1 MGKCLFFIMTI
12 ISLVLP
18 NALYADELSVSF
30 GGMLISRPEYEG
42 AEESDLDL
50 FPYFDI
56 SLGKIFFFN
65 AQNGLGF
72 YLVNEKYFKFGGS
85 LGYYES
91 RDEEDSDKLRGF
103 GDVDAG
109 IDGRLFGTLILGKY
123 FLSFK
128 LRKDL
133 SENHDGTLIDL
144 GMGYRLVKDEWIQ
157 WNLELNATHADENY
171 MKTYFGVSTL
181 QASQSGLNSFV
192 AQGGFKNIAIRTDFK
207 GEFFWDWSFMVLAEY
222 KRLLEDAANSPL
234 VKDVGS
240 ENQFQIGVGLV
251 YHF

>member
-1 MGKCLFFIMTI
+1 MTI
-12 ISLVLP
+12 ISLALP
-18 NALYADELSVSF
+18 HALSADELSVSF

-42 AEESDLDL
+42 ADESDLDL
-50 FPYFDI
+50 LPQLDI
-56 SLGKIFFFN
+56 SLGKYFFLN

-72 YLVNEKYFKFGGS
+72 YLVNEKYLKLGGS

-109 IDGRLFGTLILGKY
+109 IDGRLFATLILGKY

-128 LRKDL
+128 LREDL
-133 SENHDGTLIDL
+133 SENHDGRLIHL
-144 GMGYRLVKDEWIQ
+144 GLGYRLVKDEWVQ
-157 WNLELNATHADENY
+157 WNLELNTTHADENY
-171 MKTYFGVSTL
+171 MNTYFGVSPL
-181 QASQSGLNSFV
+181 QASQSGLNSFA
-192 AQGGFKNIAIRTDFK
+192 AQDGFKNIAIRTDFN
-207 GEFFWDWSFMVLAEY
+207 GEFFWDWSFLVLAEY
-222 KRLLEDAANSPL
+222 KRLLEDAADSPL